1 MGWYYT
7 VEYNEEAES
16 KVNAGGKAREDI
28 CKILGSLQMNPIN
41 IQLVAG
47 RDARS
52 AWGKLAA
59 HREALS
65 SWLNGV
71 NGLGRGD
78 VLVIQFPVLTH
89 TIYFPKVVTGLHER
103 GVKIVLL
110 VHDVYGLRPMM
121 GEKLS
126 AAHKLRIDREESS
139 AIKSADAIIAH
150 NAKMSAVI
158 AERYGVERSKIVDLG
173 IFDYLIPGYD
183 DAGVDER
190 FDVGLP
196 VVIAGNLAVKK
207 AAYINMLS
215 EGVAF
220 NLYGLGYSGRQDEYI
235 KYFGAFPPDE
245 LPSVM
250 SGSFGL
256 VWDGDT
262 PDTCGGSTGQYLK
275 INNPHKTS
283 LYLASGMPVVVWEEA
298 AIADFVSVHRCGVT
312 VKSLADVVSATNV
325 TADEYAVLRHSALE
339 VGKLLRDGCFTKT
352 AVEKAAMIV
361 GAAS

>member
-7 VEYNEEAES
+7 VEYNDEVES

-28 CKILGSLQMNPIN
+28 CRILSNLQMEPIH
-41 IQLVAG
+41 IELVAG
-47 RDARS
+47 RDARG
-52 AWGKLAA
+52 AWGKFAA
-59 HREALS
+59 HREALDA
-65 SWLNGV
+65 WLSGV
-71 NGLGRGD
+71 DGLGQGD

-89 TIYFPKVVTGLHER
+89 TILFPKVVTTLHER
-103 GVKIVLL
+103 GVKTVLL

-126 AAHKLRIDREESS
+126 AAHKLRIDGEESS

-150 NAKMSAVI
+150 NAKMSTVI
-158 AERYGVERSKIVDLG
+158 AERYGVERSRIVDLG
-173 IFDYLIPGYD
+173 IFDYLIPGYGEAD
-183 DAGVDER
+183 TTER
-190 FDVGLP
+190 FGVGLP

-207 AAYINMLS
+207 AAYINMLP
-215 EGVAF
+215 ENFPF

-250 SGSFGL
+250 RGSFGL
-256 VWDGDT
+256 VWDGDA

-283 LYLASGMPVVVWEEA
+283 LYLASGLPVVVWEEA
-298 AIADFVSVHRCGVT
+298 AIADFVRGHNCGVT
-312 VKSLADVVSATNV
+312 VKSLSDVSSATNV
-325 TADEYAVLRHSALE
+325 PADEYVALQKNALE
-339 VGKLLRDGCFTKT
+339 VGKALRGGCYTKK
-352 AVEKAAMIV
+352 AINKAAGILGV
-361 GAAS
+361 